1 LIVMKFGGSS
11 VADAE
16 RIKAAAK
23 IVGDRRERS
32 PVVVVSA
39 LAGVTDLLVDAVG
52 AACAGERERVDRL
65 LADLERRHR
74 WALAGAVE
82 DSSRRHHLSLE
93 VDGLFEELRQ
103 RIRSIRILGEG
114 SPRAADAVMAH
125 GEMLSARIVAAAF
138 KDLGLPCRWVDSRDV
153 VITSERFG
161 DAEPDFSVVT
171 QRAGEI
177 LGAAVAGGE
186 IPVLGGFVGAT
197 PKGDTTTLGRGGSD
211 TSAALLGSAMGAEEI
226 QIWTDVDGLMSADPA
241 LVPGARTLPRVSF
254 AEAAEL
260 AFYGARVLHP
270 DSIHSAVKRRIPVRV
285 MNSLRP
291 EGKGTL
297 IVESGADAAEGS
309 LASVASRAGVYV
321 ARVTNRRLRVD
332 GDFIARVV
340 RAFGDGGM
348 ESDLVLSSEL
358 AICLVLPSEP
368 QLEEVERVLGEG
380 ARIDVESERAIICVV
395 GSGLQHNGRFRALVL
410 SALAEFEPEM
420 VALGASRASLAAIV
434 RQEHLADAVRGLH
447 ARFVEEVE

>member
-1 LIVMKFGGSS
+1 MKFGGSS

-16 RIKAAAK
+16 RIKAAAR
-23 IVGDRRERS
+23 IVGDRRDRR

-39 LAGVTDLLVDAVG
+39 LAGITDLLVEAVE
-52 AACAGERERVDRL
+52 AACAGERERLDPI

-82 DSSRRHHLSLE
+82 DSSRRHHISLE
-93 VDGLFEELRQ
+93 VDGMFEELRQ

-114 SPRAADAVMAH
+114 SPRAADAVLAH

-138 KDLGLPCRWVDSRDV
+138 EDLGLPCRWVDSRDV

-161 DAEPDFSVVT
+161 EAEPDLGAVSE
-171 QRAGEI
+171 RAGKI
-177 LGAAVAGGE
+177 LGAAADAGE

-197 PKGDTTTLGRGGSD
+197 LAGDTTTLGRGGSD
-211 TSAALLGSAMGAEEI
+211 TTAALLGSAMGAEEI

-241 LVPGARTLPRVSF
+241 LVPEARTLPQVSF

-285 MNSLRP
+285 LNSHSP
-291 EGKGTL
+291 EGEGTL
-297 IVESGADAAEGS
+297 IVEGGGDGASTA
-309 LASVASRAGVYV
+309 LASVASRGGVYV
-321 ARVTNRRLRVD
+321 ARVTDRRMRVD
-332 GDFIARVV
+332 AEFRARVV
-340 RAFGDGGM
+340 RAFGGGGM

-358 AICLVLPSEP
+358 AICLVLPAEP
-368 QLEEVERVLGEG
+368 RLEIIQRELGED
-380 ARIDVESERAIICVV
+380 ASIEIDRDRAIICVV
-395 GSGLQHNGRFRALVL
+395 GSGLQHSGRFRALVL
-410 SALAEFEPEM
+410 SALAGFEPEM

-434 RQEHLADAVRGLH
+434 RQADLEDAVRGLH

>member
-1 LIVMKFGGSS
+1 MKFGGSS

-16 RIKAAAK
+16 RIKAAAR
-23 IVGDRRERS
+23 IVGDRRDRR

-39 LAGVTDLLVDAVG
+39 LAGVTDLLVEAVG
-52 AACAGERERVDRL
+52 AASAGERERLDPI

-82 DSSRRHHLSLE
+82 DSSRRHQLSLE
-93 VDGLFEELRQ
+93 VDGMFEELRQ

-114 SPRAADAVMAH
+114 TPRTVDAVLAH
-125 GEMLSARIVAAAF
+125 GEMLSARIVATAF
-138 KDLGLPCRWVDSRDV
+138 EDLGLPCRWVDPRDV

-161 DAEPDFSVVT
+161 EAEPDFSAVSE
-171 QRAGEI
+171 RAERI
-177 LGAAVAGGE
+177 LGAAVESGE

-197 PKGDTTTLGRGGSD
+197 RAGDTTTLGRGGSD
-211 TSAALLGSAMGAEEI
+211 TTAALLGSAMGAEEI

-241 LVPGARTLPRVSF
+241 LVPEARTLPQVSF

-270 DSIHSAVKRRIPVRV
+270 DSIHSAVRRRIPVRV
-285 MNSLRP
+285 LNSLSP
-291 EGKGTL
+291 EGDGTL
-297 IVESGADAAEGS
+297 IVEDGGAGAS
-309 LASVASRAGVYV
+309 TTLASVASRGGVCV
-321 ARVTNRRLRVD
+321 ARVTDRRMRVD
-332 GDFIARVV
+332 AAFRARVV
-340 RAFGDGGM
+340 LAFGDGGM

-358 AICLVLPSEP
+358 AVCLVLPDEP
-368 QLEEVERVLGEG
+368 RIESVQRVLGED
-380 ARIDVESERAIICVV
+380 ARIEIDRDRAIICVV
-395 GSGLQHNGRFRALVL
+395 GCGLARSGRFRALVL

-434 RQEHLADAVRGLH
+434 RQADLEEAVRGLH